1 MPGEQLIRVTVCAKR
16 NPKLSEDEF
25 SEHWTHKHGP
35 LITSWLQ
42 RHNCV
47 KYIQV
52 CCSCCP
58 LFLSLALVA
67 HSSQY
72 HTTSAHRSRLTQNT
86 LTYDGIAD
94 FWYKTFEDFEQAY
107 EEDYYL
113 NVVKKDEEFLF
124 DMESLAVTAG
134 VEQVI
139 IEGGQ
144 VVSTTDS

>member
-16 NPKLSEDEF
+16 NPKLSENEF
-25 SEHWTHKHGP
+25 NEHWS
-35 LITSWLQ
+35 SWLQ

-52 CCSCCP
+52 CCSLCP
-58 LFLSLALVA
+58 SFLSLSLSWLTA
-67 HSSQY
+67 SQY

-107 EEDYYL
+107 EDDYYL

-139 IEGGQ
+139 IEGGK
-144 VVSTTDS
+144 VVNNTDS